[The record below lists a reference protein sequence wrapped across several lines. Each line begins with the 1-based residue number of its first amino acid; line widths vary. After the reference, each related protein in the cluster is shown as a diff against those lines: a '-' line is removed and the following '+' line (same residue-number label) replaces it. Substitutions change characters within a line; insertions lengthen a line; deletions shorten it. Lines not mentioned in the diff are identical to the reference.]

1 MHHGCPIPQL
11 ARIIRTE
18 RLTLLP
24 VGLENLADLIRLKR
38 DPAVFSTMLHGPRA
52 PERTLEELED
62 DIDFWEVRG
71 YGTWCIFRTQ
81 DGAFL
86 GISGLME
93 RPDGRGVALRY
104 ALWPEAR
111 GHGYAREAAR
121 AALAFGHRAGLK
133 RIIAVARETNTAS
146 VAVLET
152 LGLTYSSDFNNHGHR
167 MLVFESLAADR
178 VGDGAARQDQ
188 RLGLSV

>member
-1 MHHGCPIPQL
+1 MHHGHMMTLP

-24 VGLENLADLIRLKR
+24 VGLENLPDLIQLKS
-38 DPAVFSTMLHGPRA
+38 DPRVFSTMLHGVRGPD
-52 PERTLEELED
+52 RTREELED

-71 YGTWCIFRTQ
+71 YGTWCIFRTA

-111 GHGYAREAAR
+111 GQGYAREAAA
-121 AALAFGHRAGLK
+121 AALAFGHRVGLG
-133 RIIAVARETNTAS
+133 RIIAVARETNLAS
-146 VAVLET
+146 VAVLEA
-152 LGLTYSSDFNNHGHR
+152 LGMRLAGEFRNHGHR
-167 MLVFESLAADR
+167 MLVFESRRA
-178 VGDGAARQDQ
+178 GGAARED
-188 RLGLSV
+188 

>member
-1 MHHGCPIPQL
+1 MHHGRPIPQP
-11 ARIIRTE
+11 ARIIRTD

-24 VGLENLADLIRLKR
+24 VGLENLGDLVRLKS

-62 DIDFWEVRG
+62 DIDFWDVRG
-71 YGTWCIFRTQ
+71 YGTWCIFRTE

-111 GHGYAREAAR
+111 GRGYAREAAC
-121 AALAFGHRAGLK
+121 AALAFGHRAGLQ

-146 VAVLET
+146 VAVLES
-152 LGLTYSSDFNNHGHR
+152 LGLRQCGEFRNHGHR
-167 MLVFESLAADR
+167 MLVFESLAAGQAGN
-178 VGDGAARQDQ
+178 VAARED
-188 RLGLSV
+188 

>member
-1 MHHGCPIPQL
+1 MHHLRPIPQL
-11 ARIIRTE
+11 ARMIRTD

-24 VGLENLADLIRLKR
+24 VGLENLDDLVRLKA

-111 GHGYAREAAR
+111 GRGYAREAAR
-121 AALAFGHRAGLK
+121 AALAFGHRAGLQ
-133 RIIAVARETNTAS
+133 RIIAVARATNTAS

-152 LGLTYSSDFNNHGHR
+152 LGLRRCGEFRNHGHQ
-167 MLVFESLAADR
+167 MLVFESLAVDR
-178 VGDGAARQDQ
+178 AGDGAARED
-188 RLGLSV
+188 